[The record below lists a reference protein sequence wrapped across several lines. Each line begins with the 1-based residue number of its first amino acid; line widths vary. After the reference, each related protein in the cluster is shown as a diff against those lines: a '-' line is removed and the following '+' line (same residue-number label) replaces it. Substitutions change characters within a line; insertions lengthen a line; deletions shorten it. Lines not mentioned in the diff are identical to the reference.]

1 MFLAS
6 CGIANYQ
13 QSPKPTHL
21 VTFYSIP
28 PGATVT
34 LGGRVAGQ
42 TPITFPVV
50 ANKEKTLR
58 TGVATLENIS
68 IRWQS
73 GAQIQN
79 TQVSFGIYSGVRQ
92 EFTFTR
98 PKGIPGEQID
108 INYALQ
114 LQQEK
119 ENIRGQNLVIQ
130 RKERYCRQIATA
142 AQMGR
147 TQKPGESV

>member
-1 MFLAS
+1 MEPIRSTVCFCAMLLVG

-13 QSPKPTHL
+13 QGPKPTHL

-28 PGATVT
+28 PAATVT
-34 LGGRVAGQ
+34 LGGRVIGQ
-42 TPITFPVV
+42 TPVTVPVV

-79 TQVSFGIYSGVRQ
+79 TQVSFGIYIAELDKNS
-92 EFTFTR
+92 
-98 PKGIPGEQID
+98 
-108 INYALQ
+108 L
-114 LQQEK
+114 L
-119 ENIRGQNLVIQ
+119 RGQKVFQ
-130 RKERYCRQIATA
+130 VSK
-142 AQMGR
+142 
-147 TQKPGESV
+147 